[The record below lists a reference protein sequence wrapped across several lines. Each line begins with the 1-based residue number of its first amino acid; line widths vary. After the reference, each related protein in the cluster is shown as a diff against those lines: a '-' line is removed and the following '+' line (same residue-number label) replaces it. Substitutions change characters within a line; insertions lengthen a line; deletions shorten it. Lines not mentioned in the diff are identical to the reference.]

1 MHIDKFM
8 PLHLIAAHMSKCFY
22 LMLNFVLILN
32 VLTLEGYSQY
42 SNAKSIRL
50 MFYNVENLFDVY
62 DDSLKDDND
71 FLPGGVMRWNFS
83 RYTKKLNSLY
93 KTLAAAGEW
102 NLPAVIALCEV
113 ENRKVLED
121 LTGKTYLSKYDYR
134 IIHEESADQ
143 RGIDVC
149 MIYRKDLAEV
159 LDFSYHIPCQIR
171 RADFLTRSVLYTRL
185 LIHEDTLH
193 LIVNHWPS
201 RRGGA
206 LAGEEMRM
214 KIAGM
219 VKGLCDSIR
228 MAGNSH
234 SKIIICGDFN
244 CTPDDIEMK
253 ALIDRE
259 RSGMALI
266 NLSERPAEKG
276 EGSYRYKGIWE
287 MIDQVIVSEPL
298 LNSGSGLFTEPDRFR
313 VFNPLFLLEKD
324 PVYPGFSPFATY
336 RGYRYHGGFSDHLPV
351 MIDLLI
357 R

>member
-1 MHIDKFM
+1 M
-8 PLHLIAAHMSKCFY
+8 
-22 LMLNFVLILN
+22 MLFA
-32 VLTLEGYSQY
+32 LTFAGHTQENDGS
-42 SNAKSIRL
+42 AVRI
-50 MFYNVENLFDVY
+50 MFYNTENLFDTS

-71 FLPGGVMRWNFS
+71 FLPGGVMRWNHT
-83 RYTKKLNSLY
+83 RYYNKINSLY
-93 KTLAAAGEW
+93 KTIIAAGEW

-121 LTGKTYLSKYDYR
+121 LISKTYLSKYDYQ

-149 MIYRKDLAEV
+149 LIYRKESAEV
-159 LDFSYHIPCQIR
+159 LDFSYHIPDHIR
-171 RADFLTRSVLYTRL
+171 SEDFRTRSVLYTRL

-193 LIVNHWPS
+193 ILVNHWPS

-206 LAGEEMRM
+206 LAGEDMRM

-219 VKGLCDSIR
+219 VKGICDSIGL
-228 MAGNSH
+228 AGNGLA
-234 SKIIICGDFN
+234 KIIVCGDFN

-253 ALIDRE
+253 VLMNNE
-259 RSGMALI
+259 RSGMALY
-266 NLSERPAEKG
+266 NLSGVPAEKG

-298 LNSGSGLFTEPDRFR
+298 LITDSGLSTSPDRFKI
-313 VFNPLFLLEKD
+313 FNPGFLLEKD
-324 PVYPGFSPFATY
+324 PLYPGFSPFATY

-351 MIDLLI
+351 ILDLKI
-357 R
+357 K